1 MVQLLRPLLDF
12 DSFPTALVEDAIWD
26 HAQRGLFFL
35 GEHYRSQ
42 YTSQY
47 QPTFQMFAVLH
58 LTDVIARFFPDGT
71 GGSNKNGPEA
81 IQFGLEVLREFQAGL
96 PVAGPLQE
104 MLRKTA
110 IECGIRLAGN
120 LDELMVPR
128 PPNKD
133 VYRIDDLI
141 DVCTRPRYVQPVEEI
156 RSRYIP
162 SFSADWASH
171 SASFGFYER
180 PPGTSRMR
188 LSSTEERGARNLMQI
203 RNLLNTQTS

>member
-1 MVQLLRPLLDF
+1 
-12 DSFPTALVEDAIWD
+12 
-26 HAQRGLFFL
+26 
-35 GEHYRSQ
+35 
-42 YTSQY
+42 
-47 QPTFQMFAVLH
+47 MFAVLH